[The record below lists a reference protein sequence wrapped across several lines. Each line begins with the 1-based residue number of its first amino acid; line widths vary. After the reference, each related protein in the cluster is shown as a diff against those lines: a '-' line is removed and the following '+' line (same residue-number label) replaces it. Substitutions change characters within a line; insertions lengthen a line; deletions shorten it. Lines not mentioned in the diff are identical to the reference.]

1 MKIPEILVIILTF
14 LIFVA
19 LSILVYGLSKG
30 WHKESNTNIENKNYG
45 SLYLKEPIGSEINSI
60 NHFNNLLVI
69 SISGPDKNSA
79 RLILLNPTNGEI
91 YSKIF
96 LNNK

>member
-1 MKIPEILVIILTF
+1 MKTPEILVIILTF

-30 WHKESNTNIENKNYG
+30 WHKESNTNVENKNYEFI
-45 SLYLKEPIGSEINSI
+45 YLKEPKGSEINSV
-60 NHFNNLLVI
+60 NHYNNLLVL
-69 SISGPDKNSA
+69 SISGPDKNSE
-79 RLILLNPTNGEI
+79 RLILLNPTNGKI
-91 YSKIF
+91 HSKVF